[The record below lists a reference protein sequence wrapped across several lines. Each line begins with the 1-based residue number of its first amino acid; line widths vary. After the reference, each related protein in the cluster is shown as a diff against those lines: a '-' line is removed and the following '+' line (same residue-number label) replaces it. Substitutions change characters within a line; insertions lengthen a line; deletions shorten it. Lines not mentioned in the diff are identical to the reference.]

1 MQGTAR
7 QIHSIATHPS
17 QPDKCA
23 SGGSNGTIA
32 VWDLRFTSAPLAAST
47 GKQNAA
53 DVWQV
58 SYFWEAQAATV
69 WTFVHN
75 QSKSVAYHL
84 MLRDAVTVPS
94 FKMTVLPFNRLS
106 ELGVFRDIQST
117 HSPMDTC
124 HVTTLLGF
132 FDAVHNEHRS

>member
-1 MQGTAR
+1 MVQGTAR

-32 VWDLRFTSAPLAAST
+32 VWDLRFTRAPLAAST
-47 GKQNAA
+47 GKQSAG

-69 WTFVHN
+69 CNLTN
-75 QSKSVAYHL
+75 ESQSHITSCCAMAL
-84 MLRDAVTVPS
+84 QCS
-94 FKMTVLPFNRLS
+94 CFKDDCTT
-106 ELGVFRDIQST
+106 IQQM
-117 HSPMDTC
+117 H
-124 HVTTLLGF
+124 
-132 FDAVHNEHRS
+132 

>member
-1 MQGTAR
+1 MVLLSACVTMTYTSCDIVEQLMVQGTAR

-47 GKQNAA
+47 GAQNAG

-58 SYFWEAQAATV
+58 SGFREARAATV
-69 WTFVHN
+69 FIFLVQIKIICTSFHATGWHEMGLCLRPLPLFN
-75 QSKSVAYHL
+75 MDSVNPESLA
-84 MLRDAVTVPS
+84 
-94 FKMTVLPFNRLS
+94 K
-106 ELGVFRDIQST
+106 
-117 HSPMDTC
+117 
-124 HVTTLLGF
+124 
-132 FDAVHNEHRS
+132 

>member
-1 MQGTAR
+1 MVLLSECITMMYTSCDMVEQLVVQGTAR

-47 GKQNAA
+47 GAQNAG

-58 SYFWEAQAATV
+58 SGFEEAQAATV
-69 WTFVHN
+69 SNFVIQIAISCTSPHATGWHEMG
-75 QSKSVAYHL
+75 SCLRPLLLVHMDSVNLESLA
-84 MLRDAVTVPS
+84 
-94 FKMTVLPFNRLS
+94 K
-106 ELGVFRDIQST
+106 
-117 HSPMDTC
+117 
-124 HVTTLLGF
+124 
-132 FDAVHNEHRS
+132 

>member
-1 MQGTAR
+1 MVLLSECVIMMYTICDIVEQLVVQGTAR

-47 GKQNAA
+47 GTQNAG

-58 SYFWEAQAATV
+58 NGFREAQAATV
-69 WTFVHN
+69 SNFVIQIAISCMSPH
-75 QSKSVAYHL
+75 ATGWHE
-84 MLRDAVTVPS
+84 MGPCLRP
-94 FKMTVLPFNRLS
+94 LLLFN
-106 ELGVFRDIQST
+106 
-117 HSPMDTC
+117 MDS
-124 HVTTLLGF
+124 LNLESL
-132 FDAVHNEHRS
+132 AK